1 MCTLVDSS
9 SLQLRPLRRNHVIC
23 CELFVHPINTNPPLN
38 TSLKQPNS
46 IDSLATSG
54 ISASSPESST
64 PGSIANPQIFW
75 KRVRLNESQAD
86 GSDRKEYIFK
96 IM

>member
-54 ISASSPESST
+54 ISASSLESSA
-64 PGSIANPQIFW
+64 PGSIANPTFFG
-75 KRVRLNESQAD
+75 REC
-86 GSDRKEYIFK
+86 G
-96 IM
+96 